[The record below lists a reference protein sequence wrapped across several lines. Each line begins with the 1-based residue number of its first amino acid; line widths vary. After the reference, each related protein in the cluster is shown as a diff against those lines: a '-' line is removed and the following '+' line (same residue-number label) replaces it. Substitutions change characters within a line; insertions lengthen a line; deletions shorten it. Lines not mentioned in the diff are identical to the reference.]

1 MQRLTYSSFM
11 KKLLLLVLILLS
23 ILLGYSLAK
32 SSFTVPGFE
41 KDKNQETE
49 KVKKPVL
56 RFAVLSDS
64 GGENDLLKKT
74 LTQAEGKGI
83 NFVIGL
89 GDWSSVGTQEQLSV
103 AKQVFD
109 DSKLEYYVT
118 AGDHDLWASR
128 NRGENALSNFNQV
141 FGSAQRLIE
150 KNGIQIVILDNSDIY
165 KGIPSGSWELLF
177 ESLKKDVKLRFV
189 MAHKTP
195 FHPDSA
201 HIMGQDAQNVKAQ
214 AENLLSILEEGQIS
228 GFFSGDMHFFAQF
241 KTPKQAVKITTIG
254 AVASQKNFQGPR
266 FGIVTVYDDYSW
278 KAEDV
283 EIR

>member
-1 MQRLTYSSFM
+1 MRKT
-11 KKLLLLVLILLS
+11 LLLIILVIIS
-23 ILLGYSLAK
+23 IFLGYSLAK
-32 SSFTVPGFE
+32 SSFKVPNVE
-41 KDKNQETE
+41 KDANQETE
-49 KVKKPVL
+49 KVKRLVL
-56 RFAVLSDS
+56 KFAIVSDS
-64 GGENDLLKKT
+64 GGENDLLTKA
-74 LTQAEGKGI
+74 LPQAQGKGI

-89 GDWSSVGTQEQLSV
+89 GDWTTVGTLEQLSV

-128 NRGENALSNFNQV
+128 NQDNDPLSNFNQT
-141 FGSAQRLIE
+141 FGKASHLLE
-150 KNGIQIVILDNSDIY
+150 KDRIQIVILDNSDIY
-165 KGIPSGSWELLF
+165 KGIPSESWELLF

-214 AENLLSILEEGQIS
+214 AENLLAILEEGQIS

-241 KTPKQAVKITTIG
+241 KTPKQAVRITTIG

>member
-1 MQRLTYSSFM
+1 MRKT
-11 KKLLLLVLILLS
+11 LLLIILVIIS
-23 ILLGYSLAK
+23 IFLGYSLAK
-32 SSFTVPGFE
+32 SSFKVPNVE
-41 KDKNQETE
+41 KDANQETE
-49 KVKKPVL
+49 KVKRLVL
-56 RFAVLSDS
+56 KFAIVSDS
-64 GGENDLLKKT
+64 GGENDLLTKA
-74 LTQAEGKGI
+74 LPQAQGKGI

-89 GDWSSVGTQEQLSV
+89 GDWTTVGTLEQLSV

-128 NRGENALSNFNQV
+128 NQDNDPLSNFNQT
-141 FGSAQRLIE
+141 FGKASHLLE
-150 KNGIQIVILDNSDIY
+150 KDRIQIVILDNSDIY
-165 KGIPSGSWELLF
+165 KGIPSESWELLF

-214 AENLLSILEEGQIS
+214 AENLLAILEEGQIS

-278 KAEDV
+278 KADDV

>member
-1 MQRLTYSSFM
+1 M
-11 KKLLLLVLILLS
+11 KTLLLFALVLLS
-23 ILLGYSLAK
+23 IFLGYSLAK

-41 KDKNQETE
+41 KNASQETE
-49 KVKKPVL
+49 KIKRPIL

-64 GGENDLLKKT
+64 QGENDLLKKA
-74 LTQAEGKGI
+74 LMQAEGKGI

-89 GDWSSVGTQEQLSV
+89 GDWTTVGTQEQLSV
-103 AKQVFD
+103 VKQVID
-109 DSKLEYYVT
+109 SSKLEYYVT
-118 AGDHDLWASR
+118 TGDHDLWDSR
-128 NRGENALSNFNQV
+128 NRGENALSNFNQT
-141 FGSAQRLIE
+141 FGPAQHLIE

-165 KGIPSGSWELLF
+165 KGIPSDSWELLF

-189 MAHKTP
+189 MTHKTP

-201 HIMGQDAQNVKAQ
+201 HIMGQDAQNVRAQ
-214 AENLLSILEEGQIS
+214 AENLLAVLEEGQIS

-266 FGIVTVYDDYSW
+266 FGIVTIYDDYSW

>member
-1 MQRLTYSSFM
+1 MR
-11 KKLLLLVLILLS
+11 KIPLLIILVIIS
-23 ILLGYSLAK
+23 IFLGYSLAN
-32 SSFTVPGFE
+32 SQFTVPGFE
-41 KDKNQETE
+41 KNKDQETE
-49 KVKKPVL
+49 KVKRPIL
-56 RFAVLSDS
+56 RFALISDS
-64 GGENDLLKKT
+64 QGENDLLKKA

-89 GDWSSVGTQEQLSV
+89 GDWSTVGTQEQLSV
-103 AKQVFD
+103 VKQVFD
-109 DSKLEYYVT
+109 SSKLEYYVT
-118 AGDHDLWASR
+118 AGDHDLWDSR
-128 NRGENALSNFNQV
+128 NQEEDPLSNFNQT
-141 FGSAQRLIE
+141 FGSAQHLIE

-165 KGIPSGSWELLF
+165 KGIPSNSWELLF

-201 HIMGQDAQNVKAQ
+201 HIMGQDAKNVKAQ
-214 AENLLSILEEGQIS
+214 AENLLAILEEGQIS

-254 AVASQKNFQGPR
+254 AVSSQKNFQGPR

-278 KAEDV
+278 KTEDV

>member
-1 MQRLTYSSFM
+1 MRKT
-11 KKLLLLVLILLS
+11 LLLIILVIIS
-23 ILLGYSLAK
+23 IFLGYSLAK
-32 SSFTVPGFE
+32 SSFKVPNVE
-41 KDKNQETE
+41 KDANQETE
-49 KVKKPVL
+49 KVKRLVL
-56 RFAVLSDS
+56 KFAIVSDS
-64 GGENDLLKKT
+64 GGENDLLTKA
-74 LTQAEGKGI
+74 LPQAQGKGI

-89 GDWSSVGTQEQLSV
+89 GDWTTVGTLEQLSV

-128 NRGENALSNFNQV
+128 NQDNDPLSNFNQT
-141 FGSAQRLIE
+141 FGKASHLIE
-150 KNGIQIVILDNSDIY
+150 KDRIQIVILDNSDIY
-165 KGIPSGSWELLF
+165 KGIPSESWELLF

-214 AENLLSILEEGQIS
+214 AENLLAILEEGQIS

>member
-1 MQRLTYSSFM
+1 MRKT
-11 KKLLLLVLILLS
+11 LLLIILVIIS
-23 ILLGYSLAK
+23 IFLGYSLAK
-32 SSFTVPGFE
+32 SSFKVPNVE
-41 KDKNQETE
+41 KDANQETE
-49 KVKKPVL
+49 KVKRLVL
-56 RFAVLSDS
+56 KFAIVSDS
-64 GGENDLLKKT
+64 GGENDLLTKA
-74 LTQAEGKGI
+74 LPQAQGKGI

-89 GDWSSVGTQEQLSV
+89 GDWTTVGTLEQLSV

-128 NRGENALSNFNQV
+128 NQDNDPLSNFNQT
-141 FGSAQRLIE
+141 FGKASHLLE
-150 KNGIQIVILDNSDIY
+150 KDRIQIVILDNSDIY
-165 KGIPSGSWELLF
+165 KGIPSESWELLF

-201 HIMGQDAQNVKAQ
+201 HIMGQDAQNVRAQ
-214 AENLLSILEEGQIS
+214 AENLLAVLEEGQIS

>member
-1 MQRLTYSSFM
+1 MR
-11 KKLLLLVLILLS
+11 KIPLLIILVIIS
-23 ILLGYSLAK
+23 IFLGYSLAN
-32 SSFTVPGFE
+32 SQFTVPGFE
-41 KDKNQETE
+41 KNKDQETE
-49 KVKKPVL
+49 KVKRPIL
-56 RFAVLSDS
+56 RFALISDS
-64 GGENDLLKKT
+64 QGENDLLKKA

-89 GDWSSVGTQEQLSV
+89 GDWSTVGTQEQLSV
-103 AKQVFD
+103 VKQVFD
-109 DSKLEYYVT
+109 SSKLEYYVT
-118 AGDHDLWASR
+118 AGDHDLWDSR
-128 NRGENALSNFNQV
+128 NRGEDALSNFHQT
-141 FGSAQRLIE
+141 FGSAQHLIK
-150 KNGIQIVILDNSDIY
+150 KNEIQIVILDNSDIY
-165 KGIPSGSWELLF
+165 KGIPSNSWELLF

-201 HIMGQDAQNVKAQ
+201 HIMGQDAKNVKAQ
-214 AENLLSILEEGQIS
+214 AENLLAILEEGQIS

-254 AVASQKNFQGPR
+254 AVSSQKNFQGPR

-278 KAEDV
+278 KTEDV

>member
-1 MQRLTYSSFM
+1 MRKT
-11 KKLLLLVLILLS
+11 LLLIILVIIS
-23 ILLGYSLAK
+23 IFLGYSLAK
-32 SSFTVPGFE
+32 SSFKVPNVE
-41 KDKNQETE
+41 KDANQETE
-49 KVKKPVL
+49 KVKRLVL
-56 RFAVLSDS
+56 KFAIVSDS
-64 GGENDLLKKT
+64 GGENDLLTKA
-74 LTQAEGKGI
+74 LPQAQGKGI

-89 GDWSSVGTQEQLSV
+89 GDWTTVGTLEQLSV

-128 NRGENALSNFNQV
+128 NQDNDPLSNFNQT
-141 FGSAQRLIE
+141 FGKASHLLE
-150 KNGIQIVILDNSDIY
+150 KDRIQIVILDNSDIY
-165 KGIPSGSWELLF
+165 KGIPSESWELLF

-214 AENLLSILEEGQIS
+214 AENLLAILEEGQIS

>member
-1 MQRLTYSSFM
+1 MRKT
-11 KKLLLLVLILLS
+11 LLLIILVIIS
-23 ILLGYSLAK
+23 IFLGYSLAK
-32 SSFTVPGFE
+32 SSFKVPNVE
-41 KDKNQETE
+41 KDANQETE
-49 KVKKPVL
+49 KVKRLVL
-56 RFAVLSDS
+56 KFAIVSDS
-64 GGENDLLKKT
+64 GGDN
-74 LTQAEGKGI
+74 
-83 NFVIGL
+83 
-89 GDWSSVGTQEQLSV
+89 
-103 AKQVFD
+103 
-109 DSKLEYYVT
+109 
-118 AGDHDLWASR
+118 DLWASR
-128 NRGENALSNFNQV
+128 NQDNDPLSNFNQT
-141 FGSAQRLIE
+141 FGKASHLLE
-150 KNGIQIVILDNSDIY
+150 KDRIQIVILDNSDIY
-165 KGIPSGSWELLF
+165 KGIPSESWELLF

-214 AENLLSILEEGQIS
+214 AENLLAILEEGQIS

>member
-1 MQRLTYSSFM
+1 M
-11 KKLLLLVLILLS
+11 KKLSLLIILVFIS
-23 ILLGYSLAK
+23 IFLGYSLAK

-49 KVKKPVL
+49 KIKRPIL

-165 KGIPSGSWELLF
+165 KGIPSGSW
-177 ESLKKDVKLRFV
+177 KLRFV

>member
-1 MQRLTYSSFM
+1 M
-11 KKLLLLVLILLS
+11 LLIILVIIS
-23 ILLGYSLAK
+23 IFLGYSLAK
-32 SSFTVPGFE
+32 SSFPVPGFE
-41 KDKNQETE
+41 KSKDQETE
-49 KVKKPVL
+49 KIRTPIL

-64 GGENDLLKKT
+64 EGENDLLAKA
-74 LTQAEGKGI
+74 LRQAQGKGI

-89 GDWSSVGTQEQLSV
+89 GDWSTVGTQGQLSV

-109 DSKLEYYVT
+109 ASGLEYYT
-118 AGDHDLWASR
+118 TSGDHDLWDSR
-128 NRGENALSNFNQV
+128 NRGEDPLANYNQT
-141 FGSAQRLIE
+141 FGSASHLIE
-150 KNGIQIVILDNSDIY
+150 KEEIQIVILDNSDIY
-165 KGIPSGSWELLF
+165 KGIPSSSWELLF

-214 AENLLSILEEGQIS
+214 AENLLAILEEGQIS
-228 GFFSGDMHFFAQF
+228 AFFSGDMHFFAQF

-254 AVASQKNFQGPR
+254 AVSSQKNFQGPR
-266 FGIVTVYDDYSW
+266 FAIVTVYDDYSW

>member
-1 MQRLTYSSFM
+1 M
-11 KKLLLLVLILLS
+11 KKVLLLILIILS
-23 ILLGYSLAK
+23 VLLGYSLAK

-41 KDKNQETE
+41 KNKNQENE
-49 KVKKPVL
+49 EVKRPIL
-56 RFAVLSDS
+56 RFAIVSDS
-64 GGENDLLKKT
+64 QGENDLLEKA
-74 LTQAEGKGI
+74 LRQAQGKGI

-89 GDWSSVGTQEQLSV
+89 GDWSTVGTQEQLSV

-109 DSKLEYYVT
+109 ESKLEYYLT
-118 AGDHDLWASR
+118 AGDHDLWDSR
-128 NRGENALSNFNQV
+128 NRGEDALANFNKI
-141 FGSAQRLIE
+141 FGLAQHVIE
-150 KNGIQIVILDNSDIY
+150 RNEIQIVILDNSDIY
-165 KGIPSGSWELLF
+165 KGIPSDSWELLF
-177 ESLKKDVKLRFV
+177 EALEKDTKLRFV

-201 HIMGQDAQNVKAQ
+201 HIMGQDAPNVRAQ
-214 AENLLSILEEGQIS
+214 AGNLLVILEEGQVS
-228 GFFSGDMHFFAQF
+228 GFFSADMHFFAQF

-254 AVASQKNFQGPR
+254 AVSSQKNFQGPR

>member
-1 MQRLTYSSFM
+1 MR
-11 KKLLLLVLILLS
+11 KILLFVLVFVS
-23 ILLGYSLAK
+23 IFLGYSLAK
-32 SSFTVPGFE
+32 SSFNVPGFE
-41 KDKNQETE
+41 KNKNQETE
-49 KVKKPVL
+49 KIKRPIL
-56 RFAVLSDS
+56 RFALISDS
-64 GGENDLLKKT
+64 QGENDLLKKA

-89 GDWSSVGTQEQLSV
+89 GDWSSVGTQGQLSV
-103 AKQVFD
+103 AKQVID
-109 DSKLEYYVT
+109 SSKLEYYVT

-128 NRGENALSNFNQV
+128 NRGEDPLTNFNQT
-141 FGSAQRLIE
+141 FGKAAHLIE
-150 KNGIQIVILDNSDIY
+150 RNGIQIVILDNSDIY
-165 KGIPSGSWELLF
+165 KGIPSDSWELLF

-201 HIMGQDAQNVKAQ
+201 HIMGQNAQNVKAQ
-214 AENLLSILEEGQIS
+214 AENLLAILEEGQIS
-228 GFFSGDMHFFAQF
+228 GFFSGDLHFFARF

-266 FGIVTVYDDYSW
+266 FAQITVYDDYSW

>member
-1 MQRLTYSSFM
+1 M
-11 KKLLLLVLILLS
+11 
-23 ILLGYSLAK
+23 
-32 SSFTVPGFE
+32 
-41 KDKNQETE
+41 
-49 KVKKPVL
+49 
-56 RFAVLSDS
+56 
-64 GGENDLLKKT
+64 
-74 LTQAEGKGI
+74 
-83 NFVIGL
+83 IGL
-89 GDWSSVGTQEQLSV
+89 GDWTTVGTQEQLSV
-103 AKQVFD
+103 TKQVFD
-109 DSKLEYYVT
+109 SSKLEYYVT
-118 AGDHDLWASR
+118 AGDHDLWDSR
-128 NRGENALSNFNQV
+128 NRGEAALSNFNRT
-141 FGSAQRLIE
+141 FGSAQHLIE

-165 KGIPSGSWELLF
+165 KGIPSDSWELLF

-254 AVASQKNFQGPR
+254 AVSSQKNFQGPR

-278 KAEDV
+278 KTEDV

>member
-1 MQRLTYSSFM
+1 MRKT
-11 KKLLLLVLILLS
+11 LLLIILVIIS
-23 ILLGYSLAK
+23 IFLGYSLAK
-32 SSFTVPGFE
+32 SSFKVPNVE
-41 KDKNQETE
+41 KDANQETE
-49 KVKKPVL
+49 KVKRLVL
-56 RFAVLSDS
+56 KFAIVSDS
-64 GGENDLLKKT
+64 GGENDLLTKA
-74 LTQAEGKGI
+74 LPQAQGKGI

-89 GDWSSVGTQEQLSV
+89 GDWTTVGTLEQLSV

-128 NRGENALSNFNQV
+128 NQDNDPLSNFNQT
-141 FGSAQRLIE
+141 FGKASHLLE
-150 KNGIQIVILDNSDIY
+150 KDRIQIVILDNSDIY
-165 KGIPSGSWELLF
+165 KGIPSESWELLF

-214 AENLLSILEEGQIS
+214 AENLLAILEEGQIS
-228 GFFSGDMHFFAQF
+228 AFFSGDVHFFAQF

-254 AVASQKNFQGPR
+254 AVASQRNFQGPKSR
-266 FGIVTVYDDYSW
+266 RKRG
-278 KAEDV
+278 
-283 EIR
+283 

>member
-1 MQRLTYSSFM
+1 MRKT
-11 KKLLLLVLILLS
+11 LLLIILVIIS
-23 ILLGYSLAK
+23 IFLGYSLAK
-32 SSFTVPGFE
+32 SSFKVPNVE
-41 KDKNQETE
+41 KDANQETE
-49 KVKKPVL
+49 KVKRLVL
-56 RFAVLSDS
+56 KFAIVSDS
-64 GGENDLLKKT
+64 GGENDLLTKA
-74 LTQAEGKGI
+74 LPQAQGKGI

-89 GDWSSVGTQEQLSV
+89 GDWTTVGTLEQLSV

-128 NRGENALSNFNQV
+128 NQDNDPLSHFNQT
-141 FGSAQRLIE
+141 FGKASHLLE
-150 KNGIQIVILDNSDIY
+150 KDRIQIVILDNSDIY
-165 KGIPSGSWELLF
+165 KGIPSESWELLF

-214 AENLLSILEEGQIS
+214 AENLLAILEEGQIS

>member
-1 MQRLTYSSFM
+1 MR
-11 KKLLLLVLILLS
+11 KILLFVLVFVS
-23 ILLGYSLAK
+23 IFLGYSLAK
-32 SSFTVPGFE
+32 SSFTVPIVE
-41 KDKNQETE
+41 KDANQETE
-49 KVKKPVL
+49 KVKRPIL
-56 RFAVLSDS
+56 RFALISDS
-64 GGENDLLKKT
+64 QGENDLLKKA

-89 GDWSSVGTQEQLSV
+89 GDWSTVGTQEQLSV
-103 AKQVFD
+103 VKQVFD
-109 DSKLEYYVT
+109 SSKLEYYVT
-118 AGDHDLWASR
+118 AGDHDLWDSR
-128 NRGENALSNFNQV
+128 NRGEDALSNFNQT
-141 FGSAQRLIE
+141 FGPAQHLIE

-165 KGIPSGSWELLF
+165 KGIPSNSWELLF

-201 HIMGQDAQNVKAQ
+201 HIMGQDAKNVKAQ
-214 AENLLSILEEGQIS
+214 AENLLAILEEGQIS

-254 AVASQKNFQGPR
+254 AVSSQKNFQGPR

-278 KAEDV
+278 KTEDV

>member
-1 MQRLTYSSFM
+1 M
-11 KKLLLLVLILLS
+11 KKTLLLFVLVLLS
-23 ILLGYSLAK
+23 IFLGYSLAK
-32 SSFTVPGFE
+32 SSFRVPGFE
-41 KDKNQETE
+41 KNRNQETE
-49 KVKKPVL
+49 KIKRPVL

-64 GGENDLLKKT
+64 QGENDLLNKALAT
-74 LTQAEGKGI
+74 AEGKGI

-89 GDWSSVGTQEQLSV
+89 GDWTTVGTRQQLSV
-103 AKQVFD
+103 VKQVFD

-128 NRGENALSNFNQV
+128 NRGEDPLTNFSRT
-141 FGSAQRLIE
+141 FDKASHLIE
-150 KNGIQIVILDNSDIY
+150 KDKIQIVILDNSDIY
-165 KGIPSGSWELLF
+165 KGIPSESWELLF

-214 AENLLSILEEGQIS
+214 AENLLAILEEGQIS
-228 GFFSGDMHFFAQF
+228 AFFSGDVHFFAQF

-254 AVASQKNFQGPR
+254 AVASQRNFQGPR
-266 FGIVTVYDDYSW
+266 FAIVTVYDDYSW

>member
-1 MQRLTYSSFM
+1 MRKT
-11 KKLLLLVLILLS
+11 LLLIILVIIS
-23 ILLGYSLAK
+23 IFLGYSLAK
-32 SSFTVPGFE
+32 SSFPVPGFE
-41 KDKNQETE
+41 KSKDQETE
-49 KVKKPVL
+49 KIRTPIL

-64 GGENDLLKKT
+64 EGENDLLKKA
-74 LTQAEGKGI
+74 LEAAEGKGI

-89 GDWSSVGTQEQLSV
+89 GDWTTVGTRQQLSV

-109 DSKLEYYVT
+109 DSKLEYYTT
-118 AGDHDLWASR
+118 AGDHDLWDSR
-128 NRGENALSNFNQV
+128 NRGEDPLANYNQT
-141 FGSAQRLIE
+141 FGSASQLIE
-150 KNGIQIVILDNSDIY
+150 RDKIQIVILNNSDIY
-165 KGIPSGSWELLF
+165 KGIPSDSWELLF

-214 AENLLSILEEGQIS
+214 AENLLSVLEEGQIS

-254 AVASQKNFQGPR
+254 AVSGQRNFQGPR
-266 FGIVTVYDDYSW
+266 FGIVTV
-278 KAEDV
+278 
-283 EIR
+283 

>member
-1 MQRLTYSSFM
+1 M
-11 KKLLLLVLILLS
+11 KKALLLFALVLLS
-23 ILLGYSLAK
+23 IFLGYTLAK
-32 SSFTVPGFE
+32 SSFRVPIVEESNGDNLQ
-41 KDKNQETE
+41 KI
-49 KVKKPVL
+49 KKPIL
-56 RFAVLSDS
+56 KFAVVSDS
-64 GGENDLLKKT
+64 GGENDLLEKA
-74 LTQAEGKGI
+74 LTQVEGKST

-89 GDWSSVGTQEQLSV
+89 GDWTTVGTRQQLSV

-128 NRGENALSNFNQV
+128 NRGEDPLTNFNQT
-141 FGSAQRLIE
+141 FGKAAHLIE
-150 KNGIQIVILDNSDIY
+150 RDGIQIVILDNSDIY
-165 KGIPSGSWELLF
+165 KGIPSESWELLF

-189 MAHKTP
+189 MAHKTQ

-201 HIMGQDAQNVKAQ
+201 HIMGQDAKNVKAQ
-214 AENLLSILEEGQIS
+214 AENLLAILEEGQIS

-254 AVASQKNFQGPR
+254 AVSSQKNFQGPR

-278 KAEDV
+278 KTEDV

>member
-1 MQRLTYSSFM
+1 MRKT
-11 KKLLLLVLILLS
+11 LLLIILVIIS
-23 ILLGYSLAK
+23 IFLGYSLAK
-32 SSFTVPGFE
+32 SSFKVPNVE
-41 KDKNQETE
+41 KDANQETE
-49 KVKKPVL
+49 KVKRLVL
-56 RFAVLSDS
+56 KFAIVSDS
-64 GGENDLLKKT
+64 GGENDLLTKA
-74 LTQAEGKGI
+74 LPQAQGKGI

-89 GDWSSVGTQEQLSV
+89 GDWTTVGTLEQLSV

-128 NRGENALSNFNQV
+128 NQDNDPLSNFSQT
-141 FGSAQRLIE
+141 FGKAAHLIE
-150 KNGIQIVILDNSDIY
+150 KDRIQIVILDNSDIY
-165 KGIPSGSWELLF
+165 KGIPSESWELLF

-214 AENLLSILEEGQIS
+214 AENLLAILEEGQIS

>member
-1 MQRLTYSSFM
+1 M
-11 KKLLLLVLILLS
+11 KKTVLLFILVFIS
-23 ILLGYSLAK
+23 IFLGYSLAN
-32 SSFTVPGFE
+32 SSSTLPFFE
-41 KDKNQETE
+41 KDKDQETE
-49 KVKKPVL
+49 KIKRPIL

-64 GGENDLLKKT
+64 QGENDLLKKA
-74 LTQAEGKGI
+74 LRQAEGMGI
-83 NFVIGL
+83 NLVIGL
-89 GDWSSVGTQEQLSV
+89 GDWSTVGTLEQLSV
-103 AKQVFD
+103 VKQVFD
-109 DSKLEYYVT
+109 QSKLEYYVT

-128 NRGENALSNFNQV
+128 NLGEDALSNFNQT
-141 FGSAQRLIE
+141 FGPAQHLIE
-150 KNGIQIVILDNSDIY
+150 RNRIQIVILDNSDIY
-165 KGIPSGSWELLF
+165 KGIPSDSWELLF

-201 HIMGQDAQNVKAQ
+201 HIMGQNARNVKAQ
-214 AENLLSILEEGQIS
+214 AENLLAILEEGQIS
-228 GFFSGDMHFFAQF
+228 GFFSGDLHFFARF

-266 FGIVTVYDDYSW
+266 FAQITVYDDYSW

>member
-1 MQRLTYSSFM
+1 MRKT
-11 KKLLLLVLILLS
+11 LLLIILVIIS
-23 ILLGYSLAK
+23 IFLGYSLAK
-32 SSFTVPGFE
+32 SSFKVPNVE
-41 KDKNQETE
+41 KDANQETE
-49 KVKKPVL
+49 KVKRLVL
-56 RFAVLSDS
+56 KFAIVSDS
-64 GGENDLLKKT
+64 GGENDLLTKA
-74 LTQAEGKGI
+74 LPQAQGKGI

-89 GDWSSVGTQEQLSV
+89 GDWTTVGTLEQLSV

-165 KGIPSGSWELLF
+165 KGIPSESWELLF

-214 AENLLSILEEGQIS
+214 AENLLAILEEGQIS

>member
-1 MQRLTYSSFM
+1 MRKT
-11 KKLLLLVLILLS
+11 LLLIILVIIS
-23 ILLGYSLAK
+23 IFLGYSLAK
-32 SSFTVPGFE
+32 SSFKVPNVE
-41 KDKNQETE
+41 KDANQETE
-49 KVKKPVL
+49 KVKRLVL
-56 RFAVLSDS
+56 KFAIVSDS
-64 GGENDLLKKT
+64 GGENDLLTKA
-74 LTQAEGKGI
+74 LPQAQGKGI

-89 GDWSSVGTQEQLSV
+89 GDWTTVGTLEQLSV

-128 NRGENALSNFNQV
+128 NQDNDPLSNFNQT
-141 FGSAQRLIE
+141 FGKASHLLE
-150 KNGIQIVILDNSDIY
+150 KDRIQIVILDNSDIY
-165 KGIPSGSWELLF
+165 KGIPSESWELLF

-214 AENLLSILEEGQIS
+214 AENLLAILEEGQIS

-254 AVASQKNFQGPR
+254 AVSGQRNFQGPR